1 MQAVTRPNEYAK
13 EYKKEK
19 RHRHLPCDV
28 WEGIKN
34 LSLRFI
40 RQMEELKNMRTIKS
54 LLLLVLQGFVFYT
67 NAQSTAPCLEIDSIQ
82 TEYAINDVVSF
93 NFRNNCDEKVL
104 ISVSLEKKVND
115 KWLLF
120 AEDIFQ
126 IPSIRKV
133 ENVMILKENESD
145 RKEKW
150 EIKRTMF
157 REGCDNTYRFRY
169 NIRKLYQAL
178 ISTVYILM
186 FFMLLVWTG
195 SALFRRSLGKNK

>member
-1 MQAVTRPNEYAK
+1 MEI
-13 EYKKEK
+13 
-19 RHRHLPCDV
+19 
-28 WEGIKN
+28 IKT
-34 LSLRFI
+34 I

-157 REGCDNTYRFRY
+157 RKGCDNTYRFRY

-178 ISTVYILM
+178 ISTVYSNVFHVISVDGECSVQKE
-186 FFMLLVWTG
+186 F
-195 SALFRRSLGKNK
+195 GKE